1 MEKEEMT
8 KPRGRVNKDF
18 TQKEVIELGTVTKK
32 VKQSLPSSIK
42 DTFDQITDTLDR
54 DEYIRRLRAKGWTL
68 QSVAECCGLTRERVR
83 QLCAEDSVES
93 DFVDGL
99 DLPELPKRT
108 ITRTIPK
115 RIDPEVAERLREL
128 KFFASQVRS
137 NSPQYRKEAEEFTA
151 LINQQMLDGI
161 SVVTLAKV
169 LGVTHAAITSRLVRY
184 GYRKINSEA
193 KMFQSIKN
201 RA

>member
-1 MEKEEMT
+1 MT
-8 KPRGRVNKDF
+8 ISRRRVNTDF
-18 TQKEVIELGTVTKK
+18 TQKEIIEVRTITQK
-32 VKQSLPSSIK
+32 VRQSLPSEVK
-42 DTFDQITDTLDR
+42 DNFERITDTLDR
-54 DEYIRRLRAKGWTL
+54 DEYVRRLRGAGWTL
-68 QSVAECCGLTRERVR
+68 QSVAECCGVTRERVR
-83 QLCAEDSVES
+83 QLCKEESTHS

-99 DLPELPKRT
+99 IIPELPKRIVT
-108 ITRTIPK
+108 KKIPK

-137 NSPQYRKEAEEFTA
+137 NSPKYRAEAEEFTA

>member
-1 MEKEEMT
+1 MT

-18 TQKEVIELGTVTKK
+18 TQKEIIEVRTEPKK
-32 VKQSLPSSIK
+32 VNQNLPSSIR

-83 QLCAEDSVES
+83 QLCAEENVES

-108 ITRTIPK
+108 ITKTIPK
-115 RIDPEVAERLREL
+115 QIDPEVAERLLEL

-137 NSPQYRKEAEEFTA
+137 NSPQYREEAEEFTA
-151 LINQQMLDGI
+151 LINQQMLEGI
-161 SVVTLAKV
+161 SIVTLGKT
-169 LGVTHAAITSRLVRY
+169 LGVTHAAILSRLVRY
-184 GYRKINSEA
+184 GYRKINSDSR
-193 KMFQSIKN
+193 MFQPIKN

>member
-1 MEKEEMT
+1 MT
-8 KPRGRVNKDF
+8 ISRRRVNTDF
-18 TQKEVIELGTVTKK
+18 TQKETIEIGTVVQK
-32 VKQSLPSSIK
+32 VRRSLPSEVK
-42 DTFDQITDTLDR
+42 DNFDSITDTLDR
-54 DEYIRRLRAKGWTL
+54 DEYARRLRAKGWTL
-68 QSVAECCGLTRERVR
+68 QSIAECCGLTRERVR
-83 QLCAEDSVES
+83 QLCAEESADS
-93 DFVDGL
+93 DFVGSFIL
-99 DLPELPKRT
+99 PDLPTKTLTKK
-108 ITRTIPK
+108 IPK
-115 RIDPEVAERLREL
+115 RIDPEVADKLREL

-137 NSPQYRKEAEEFTA
+137 NSPQYREEAEEFTA

-161 SVVTLAKV
+161 SVVTLGKV